1 MNDADFTPTDRL
13 RPTAAAG
20 LMVAALAAFHGG
32 YLVPGGWLMLA
43 FPFALFPLIRL
54 STPRVAFHTGLV
66 LGLGIY
72 APHLAFFWTIF
83 GAAAVALWLVLA
95 FWIGLFLGIGNSL
108 ANRLPAIALGIG
120 LPFLWTGL
128 EYFRSEL
135 YYLRFSWLTPALA
148 TEPTHLGS
156 AFANLGSYGIGFLLA
171 TCASITTTARGLT
184 RLVGPVLLLGL
195 IALVQQ
201 TKPTSPDEGVATRTV
216 EFAGAQIEGIAE
228 DAIIPVLDRL
238 RAARPTTELFVL
250 PEYSL
255 GGEPDDALRGW
266 CRTHQR
272 HLIVGGRLR
281 LPEGGFQN
289 TAFVL
294 DPRGVIVFRQGKS
307 VPIQFF
313 DDGIPAASQSVWS
326 SPWGR
331 IGIAICY
338 DLSYT
343 RVIDRLVSLGAEAL
357 VVPTMDAA
365 SWGAYQ
371 HGLHARIAPVRAAE
385 YRIPILRVA
394 SSGISQAV
402 DATGRVLASAPF
414 TEEVETISG
423 RLELRGSGT
432 LPRDRWL
439 GPLAVGIT
447 GALLVWSLLFP
458 RRRSR
463 PRHDD
468 DSAFENQPS
477 PSPSP

>member
-1 MNDADFTPTDRL
+1 
-13 RPTAAAG
+13 
-20 LMVAALAAFHGG
+20 
-32 YLVPGGWLMLA
+32 MLA
-43 FPFALFPLIRL
+43 FPFALFSLIRL
-54 STPRVAFHTGLV
+54 STPRVAFYAGLV
-66 LGLGIY
+66 VGLGIY

-83 GAAAVALWLVLA
+83 GGAAIALWLVLA

-108 ANRLPAIALGIG
+108 ANRLPVIALGIC
-120 LPFLWTGL
+120 LPFLWMGL

-148 TEPTHLGS
+148 VEPTQLQ
-156 AFANLGSYGIGFLLA
+156 AVFANLGSYGLGFLLA
-171 TCASITTTARGLT
+171 ACASITSSARGLA
-184 RLVGPVLLLGL
+184 RLAGPVVLLCLVA
-195 IALVQQ
+195 IAHG
-201 TKPTSPDEGVATRTV
+201 TKPATPREGVAVRTV
-216 EFAGAQIEGIAE
+216 DFAGAQIEGIAE
-228 DAIIPVLDRL
+228 EAIVPVLDRL
-238 RAARPTTELFVL
+238 LGKHPTAGLFVL

-255 GGEPDDALRGW
+255 SGEPDDALRAW

-272 HLIVGGRLR
+272 HLIVGGRLK

-313 DDGIPAASQSVWS
+313 DDGVPAGSQSVWS

-371 HGLHARIAPVRAAE
+371 HGLHGRIAPVRAAE

-402 DATGRVLASAPF
+402 DASGRVLASAPF

-423 RLELRGSGT
+423 RLEFRGPGT
-432 LPRDRWL
+432 LPPDRWL
-439 GPLAVGIT
+439 GPLASAIA
-447 GALLVWSLLFP
+447 GALLVWSLLSP
-458 RRRSR
+458 RRPSRSR
-463 PRHDD
+463 HND
-468 DSAFENQPS
+468 DSASGNQPGSSPS
-477 PSPSP
+477 PSPSPSSR